1 MANSDLD
8 NVASA
13 IQTFW
18 SPLFM
23 DELRQTNIL
32 FNLVNKDYTGDL
44 REMGDTV
51 KVNQINAPTGQ
62 RLTIDGAGV
71 GRTFTPETI
80 SLSSV
85 SVTADQR
92 LVASYDFHDLVAIQ
106 SMIDPLG
113 SRATEVRAAM
123 VQAISNQLNA
133 YLYSL
138 VAPTAPANI
147 TYATAT
153 MSAATVQAQRER
165 AAVLQWNH
173 LKGWYALLTP
183 AYYGDLLL
191 DTTFTSADFGAT
203 DRPVI
208 GGQMALQRYGFN
220 IFEDNTG
227 AQTAQT
233 PDTNG
238 LFFHPDFLYLIS
250 QYEPRFKIS
259 DKHAQHEFAFV
270 MSVDWVIGAK
280 LGIDGADKHLV
291 VTTEAAPP

>member
-8 NVASA
+8 NVTSA

-18 SPLFM
+18 SSLFM
-23 DELRQTNIL
+23 DELRQTNL
-32 FNLVNKDYTGDL
+32 LYNLVNREYTGDL

-80 SLSSV
+80 SLSTV

-106 SMIDPLG
+106 SMIDPVG

-123 VQAISNQLNA
+123 VSAISNQLNS

-138 VAPTAPANI
+138 VAPTTTIPSI
-147 TYATAT
+147 AT
-153 MSAATVQAQRER
+153 MTAATVALAREN
-165 AAVLQWNH
+165 AAIAKWSYN
-173 LKGWYALLTP
+173 KPWYGLLAP
-183 AYYGDLLL
+183 QYYSDLLV
-191 DTTFTSADFGAT
+191 DTTFTSADFVGGDT
-203 DRPVI
+203 PVI
-208 GGQMALQRYGFN
+208 SGQIGLKRYGFN
-220 IFEDNTG
+220 IFEDNT
-227 AQTAQT
+227 QTAGAT
-233 PDTNG
+233 AGG
-238 LFFHPDFLYLIS
+238 LFFHPDFLYMVS

-259 DKHAQHEFAFV
+259 DKHSQHEFAFV

-280 LGIDGADKHLV
+280 LGIQGAAKHQKV
-291 VTTEAAPP
+291 QTGA

>member
-1 MANSDLD
+1 MANTDLD
-8 NVASA
+8 NVQSA

-23 DELRQTNIL
+23 DELRQTNLL
-32 FNLVNKDYTGDL
+32 FNLVNRDYTGDL

-71 GRTFTPETI
+71 GRTFTPEAM

-92 LVASYDFHDLVAIQ
+92 LVASFDFHDLVAIQ

-113 SRATEVRAAM
+113 SRAAETRAAM
-123 VQAISNQLNA
+123 VQAISNQLNT

-138 VAPTAPANI
+138 VAPTTTIPSI
-147 TYATAT
+147 TT
-153 MSAATVQAQRER
+153 MTAATVALARET
-165 AAVLQWNH
+165 AAIAKWNYA
-173 LKGWYALLTP
+173 KPWYALLAP
-183 AYYGDLLL
+183 QYYSDLLV
-191 DTTFTSADFGAT
+191 DTTFTSADFVNGDT
-203 DRPVI
+203 PVI
-208 GGQMALQRYGFN
+208 SGQIGLRRYGFN
-220 IFEDNTG
+220 IFEDNT
-227 AQTAQT
+227 QTAGAT
-233 PDTNG
+233 AGG
-238 LFFHPDFLYLIS
+238 LFFHPDFLYMVS

-259 DKHAQHEFAFV
+259 DKHAQHEFAYV

-280 LGIDGADKHLV
+280 LGIQGAAKHIKV
-291 VTTEAAPP
+291 QTGA

>member
-8 NVASA
+8 NVTSA

-18 SPLFM
+18 SSLFM
-23 DELRQTNIL
+23 DELRQTNL
-32 FNLVNKDYTGDL
+32 LYNLVNREYTGDL

-80 SLSSV
+80 SLSTV

-106 SMIDPLG
+106 SMIDPVG

-123 VQAISNQLNA
+123 VQAVSNQLNS

-138 VAPTAPANI
+138 VAPSTTIASV
-147 TYATAT
+147 AT
-153 MSAATVQAQRER
+153 MTAATVAQAREN
-165 AAVLQWNH
+165 AAVAKWSYN
-173 LKGWYALLTP
+173 KPWYGLLAP
-183 AYYGDLLL
+183 QYYSDLLV
-191 DTTFTSADFGAT
+191 DTTFTSADFVGGDA
-203 DRPVI
+203 PVI
-208 GGQMALQRYGFN
+208 SGQIGLKRYGFN
-220 IFEDNTG
+220 IFEDNT
-227 AQTAQT
+227 QTTSAT
-233 PDTNG
+233 SGG
-238 LFFHPDFLYLIS
+238 LFFHPDFLYMVS

-259 DKHAQHEFAFV
+259 DKHSQHEFAFV

-280 LGIDGADKHLV
+280 LGIAGAAKHQKV
-291 VTTEAAPP
+291 QTGA